1 GFSGCCIGIQVGP
14 NLSYD
19 IKFYGIIGD
28 CPALKLILNFIGHT
42 GYYCCFLCY
51 IRGTHIMN
59 KRQYFFQQPLM
70 LRGTTSYLE
79 ESRKAER
86 NRTNEFGHLGTNILE
101 EILDVPLP
109 QAIIIDYLHVTLLRH
124 TKAIVTELYALLKPA
139 ERQRLDISL
148 KQQRFPHFFNRKMR
162 AIKDLSYVKATELR
176 NMLLY
181 GLLPNFYL
189 FLSLETIAHFALYVC
204 GIRLLH
210 GKRVFDTK
218 TSMMADQ
225 LLCRYYEDHEHYY
238 TGLQNLVLHLHS
250 HYSPQYDD
258 HGAFCNRG
266 TFGQED
272 LIGHISSNRHGTR
285 YYGELITY
293 YYSIDFSL
301 HNKTERKIAPNGL
314 TDETNQ
320 NADTYGDLDRYHQQI
335 CGCNTINKC
344 IAVYRRCV
352 IRDHMYHS
360 LLYNKRQTSVS
371 YFVQYCVNNDNKQ
384 HRFWDN

>member
-176 NMLLY
+176 NI
-181 GLLPNFYL
+181 NNSTFC
-189 FLSLETIAHFALYVC
+189 IIC
-204 GIRLLH
+204 
-210 GKRVFDTK
+210 
-218 TSMMADQ
+218 
-225 LLCRYYEDHEHYY
+225 